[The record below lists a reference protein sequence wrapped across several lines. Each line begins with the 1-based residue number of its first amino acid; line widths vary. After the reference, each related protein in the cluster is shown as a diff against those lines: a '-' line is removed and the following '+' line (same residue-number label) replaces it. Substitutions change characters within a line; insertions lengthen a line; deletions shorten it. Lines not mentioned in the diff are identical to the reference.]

1 MFDPAPEASVSSRH
15 EIEESPRAVEPA
27 AVDAAYQDLMRMARR
42 ELAKHRRG
50 NTLDTQVLAQE
61 ACMRLLQWNADAF
74 ADRAHLFATAARV
87 MRHVVIDYARAR
99 MTERRGGNAQRL
111 SLDEFDDAAG
121 IVVSDEQA
129 EGLIHMG
136 GALDRLVTLDARLAQ
151 VIELRFFAGLDVKQ
165 TAELLGV
172 SEPTIKRDTRAA
184 KAFLKSQLVEAAPDA

>member
-1 MFDPAPEASVSSRH
+1 MFDPASEASVSPRH
-15 EIEESPRAVEPA
+15 ETEERPRAIEPA
-27 AVDAAYQDLMRMARR
+27 AVDSAYQDLMRMARR

-111 SLDEFDDAAG
+111 SLDEFDDAVG
-121 IVVSDEQA
+121 VSDEQA
-129 EGLIHMG
+129 EGLIHMD
-136 GALDRLVTLDARLAQ
+136 GALDRLAALDARLAQ

-184 KAFLKSQLVEAAPDA
+184 KAFLKHQLAEAAPDA